1 MDPPA
6 ANPIM
11 SNPIVER
18 FIAENPASKELHER
32 ALGVLPGGIAHDLRR
47 QDPFPFYIT
56 RASGARKWDA
66 DGHELIDYGMGHGA
80 LILGHGNP
88 AVADAVAR
96 QLRDGTHP
104 SACHPLEIAWAER
117 VVKLVPSAE
126 LVRFVASGTE
136 ATMMAMR
143 LARAFTRRDRILRV
157 DAHFH
162 GWNDYASIGY
172 LPSAA
177 NHLPGIPQAVRELM
191 PSVPQDL
198 DAVEAVLQRGDI
210 AGAILEP
217 TGASWATIPM
227 SGGFLQGLRELT
239 TRYGALLIFDEVIS
253 GFRWS
258 PGGVQGKVG
267 VKPDLT
273 TLAKILAGGL
283 PGGAVAGRRD
293 VMELLRFKD
302 PEWNIERK
310 VLHNGTFNANPLSAA
325 AGVACLDQ
333 LADGRLQAL
342 ADGRAARLRQGLNQA
357 LNRLGVAGCA
367 WGEASVFHVLLGV
380 DVPARGDCDLRDP
393 QLPAAT
399 LRKGSAP
406 AINQAFELAMWH
418 EGVHLFHSGGLLSI
432 AHDDTVIARTLDAFS
447 RSLTTMRECK
457 LL

>member
-1 MDPPA
+1 MA
-6 ANPIM
+6 
-11 SNPIVER
+11 NPIVER
-18 FIAENPASKELHER
+18 YSVENPASKRLHER
-32 ALGVLPGGIAHDLRR
+32 ALNVLPGGITHDLRH
-47 QDPFPFYIT
+47 QDPFPPYIT
-56 RASGARKWDA
+56 RAWGAQNWDA

-88 AVADAVAR
+88 AVTDAVAR
-96 QLRDGTHP
+96 QVRDGTHP
-104 SACHPLEIAWAER
+104 SACHPLEIAWAEQ

-143 LARAFTRRDRILRV
+143 LARAFTKRERILRI

-162 GWNDYASIGY
+162 GWNDYASVGY

-177 NHLPGIPQAVRELM
+177 NCLPGIPRSVRDLM
-191 PSVPQDL
+191 RSVPQDL
-198 DAVEAVLQRGDI
+198 DSVEAVLKSGEI

-217 TGASWATIPM
+217 TGPSWATIPM
-227 SGGFLQGLRELT
+227 PGGFLQGLRELT
-239 TRYGALLIFDEVIS
+239 AKYGALLIFDEVIS

-302 PEWNIERK
+302 QAWNIGKK

-325 AGVACLDQ
+325 AGVACLEQ
-333 LADGRLQAL
+333 LADGRVQAL
-342 ADGRAARLRQGLNQA
+342 ADRQAAKLRQGLNHA
-357 LNRLGVAGCA
+357 LNRLDIAGCA
-367 WGEASVFHVLLGV
+367 WGEASVFHILLGV
-380 DVPARGDCDLRDP
+380 SVPARGDGDLRDP
-393 QLPAAT
+393 QLSPGA
-399 LRKGSAP
+399 LSRGSAP
-406 AINQAFELAMWH
+406 AINQALQLAMWH
-418 EGVHLFHSGGLLSI
+418 EGVHLFHAGGLLSI
-432 AHDDTVIARTLDAFS
+432 AHDDAVIAKTLDAFE
-447 RSLTTMRECK
+447 RAVTTMRECK